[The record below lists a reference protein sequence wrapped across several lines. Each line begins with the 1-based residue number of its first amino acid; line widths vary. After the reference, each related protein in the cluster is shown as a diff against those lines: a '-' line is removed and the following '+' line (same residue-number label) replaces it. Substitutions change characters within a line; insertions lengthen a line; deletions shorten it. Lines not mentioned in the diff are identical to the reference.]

1 MHYSESPY
9 GVGYTQGG
17 GSTISHSEEEG
28 QHLGP
33 QGIMVFH
40 DYDKGIAHAKKV
52 GLPIM
57 IDFTGWACVN
67 CVRWKS
73 KYGQILRLKE
83 YLLMMLY
90 LFLYMLMKERP

>member
-40 DYDKGIAHAKKV
+40 DYDKGIAHAKKS
-52 GLPIM
+52 GTTNNDRFYRMGMCKLP
-57 IDFTGWACVN
+57 
-67 CVRWKS
+67 
-73 KYGQILRLKE
+73 
-83 YLLMMLY
+83 
-90 LFLYMLMKERP
+90 